1 MGTMPARRLL
11 LHMAWPMMLSM
22 FIQALYNMVDSMFVS
37 WMSGE
42 AFQALALAYP
52 VQMFMIAVCVGTGV
66 GVNALLSRRLG
77 EQDRAGASAVA
88 MNGVFV
94 YLLSWLVFLLF
105 GLFLA
110 GPSWAFS
117 PATR

>member
-1 MGTMPARRLL
+1 
-11 LHMAWPMMLSM
+11 MMLSM

-94 YLLSWLVFLLF
+94 YLLS
-105 GLFLA
+105 
-110 GPSWAFS
+110 
-117 PATR
+117 

>member
-1 MGTMPARRLL
+1 MPARRLL

-66 GVNALLSRRLG
+66 GSTRFYPAAWESKTEPG
-77 EQDRAGASAVA
+77 PAP
-88 MNGVFV
+88 
-94 YLLSWLVFLLF
+94 WL
-105 GLFLA
+105 
-110 GPSWAFS
+110 
-117 PATR
+117 

>member
-42 AFQALALAYP
+42 AFQALALAY
-52 VQMFMIAVCVGTGV
+52 
-66 GVNALLSRRLG
+66 R
-77 EQDRAGASAVA
+77 
-88 MNGVFV
+88 
-94 YLLSWLVFLLF
+94 
-105 GLFLA
+105 
-110 GPSWAFS
+110 
-117 PATR
+117 